1 MIEKLERLKEEITK
15 IQGIMIAV
23 STGRGNIDDSE
34 EEYRKL
40 YFSIK
45 EQLKSF
51 REKGVSF
58 PDLNFFSS
66 LWDFYSYWKA
76 ELKTYQ
82 ERREY
87 VRSLYKPIDDA
98 ITQVLMKVYNRT
110 IDSNNLEKLLSSI
123 VEESIENKE
132 SKTLPSTIGA
142 SEASADEFE
151 HDIAVSFA
159 GEDRETAEDIA
170 NALITEGVKVFY
182 DRFYK
187 VDMWGKKLTSCFQD
201 VYGPKA
207 RFVMVLISK
216 HYPIK
221 DWTDFEFSIARGEA
235 KKRKTEF
242 ILPVRLDD
250 TKILGIHEDVG
261 YLDLKIEG
269 IKGIVDAVIEKLPK
283 RKELHVKITKGIF
296 VTTLGVNFE
305 DLVENKIISKD
316 DWRNYPRTCDK
327 LEADLKA
334 KLDKLA
340 IGEYHFTEPSA
351 RNGETLSVKFAH
363 FWDTSWGLP
372 DFTFTDYWDFLE
384 FRPVEEIYPDSYK
397 EIKSMFREVSFTKG
411 RDNE

>member
-1 MIEKLERLKEEITK
+1 MIEKIEKIKEEITK

-23 STGRGNIDDSE
+23 STGRGNIDDYE
-34 EEYRKL
+34 EEYRNL

-51 REKGVSF
+51 RKKGVQF

-66 LWDFYSYWKA
+66 LWDFYSHWKK

-82 ERREY
+82 GRREY

-98 ITQVLMKVYNRT
+98 ITQVLMKVYDRT

-123 VEESIENKE
+123 VEESVEKKE
-132 SKTLPSTIGA
+132 SKTISSASGA
-142 SEASADEFE
+142 SEGSADKFE
-151 HDIAVSFA
+151 YDIAISFA
-159 GEDRETAEDIA
+159 SEDRKTAEGIA
-170 NALITEGVKVFY
+170 NSLIIEGVKVFY

-187 VDMWGKKLTSCFQD
+187 VDMWGKKLTNYFQD
-201 VYGPKA
+201 IFGPKA

-242 ILPVRLDD
+242 ILPVRLDG

-261 YLDLKIEG
+261 YLDLETEG

-283 RKELHVKITKGIF
+283 RKELHIKITRGIF

-305 DLVENKIISKD
+305 DLVENKIISND

-327 LEADLKA
+327 LEADLRA
-334 KLDKLA
+334 KLDKSA
-340 IGEYHFTEPSA
+340 IGKYYFAEAST
-351 RNGETLSVKFAH
+351 RNGETLSVRFTH
-363 FWDTSWGLP
+363 VWDTSRGLP

-384 FRPVEEIYPDSYK
+384 FRSVEEIYPDRHK
-397 EIKSMFREVSFTKG
+397 EIKSMFREDIFAKG
-411 RDNE
+411 KDKE